1 MKTLK
6 PRVGTINPARVQP
19 LRNTAPVRNVTV
31 RQYRALGSAE
41 WQRLRQHVLWRDD
54 GVCQCLDC
62 RRLGRVLRA
71 HEVDHVVPVWEGGT
85 DDPSNLQAINRD
97 CHRAKTVAEAARRL
111 QAGAGGER
119 ILR

>member
-1 MKTLK
+1 
-6 PRVGTINPARVQP
+6 
-19 LRNTAPVRNVTV
+19 
-31 RQYRALGSAE
+31 
-41 WQRLRQHVLWRDD
+41 
-54 GVCQCLDC
+54 
-62 RRLGRVLRA
+62 
-71 HEVDHVVPVWEGGT
+71 VVPVWEGGT